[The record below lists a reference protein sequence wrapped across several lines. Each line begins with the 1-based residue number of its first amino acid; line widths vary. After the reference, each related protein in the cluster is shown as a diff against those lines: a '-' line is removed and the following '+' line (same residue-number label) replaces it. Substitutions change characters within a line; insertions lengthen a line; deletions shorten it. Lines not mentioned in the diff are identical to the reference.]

1 MSASFDLFSSSYY
14 SWQKVICRCL
24 DSNRGHLCGKQPLY
38 QLSLNHCPQS
48 HTYTQSV
55 LHSTRDEFIEQ
66 SAIDQ
71 ADPPPDLNRWE
82 FGSREDQLIEVI
94 IFRWSLNFWRRER
107 ERERKMIEIVS
118 RYFRQLLALLIFH
131 PTSKYYKVLQHFW
144 SLFRASIFCSLQSFI
159 IFRPPSTP
167 TLVAFIGVIST
178 HGPRFAYSIQVYNIN
193 FTTKA
198 LSFCDIF

>member
-1 MSASFDLFSSSYY
+1 MIA
-14 SWQKVICRCL
+14 
-24 DSNRGHLCGKQPLY
+24 
-38 QLSLNHCPQS
+38 
-48 HTYTQSV
+48 
-55 LHSTRDEFIEQ
+55 
-66 SAIDQ
+66 
-71 ADPPPDLNRWE
+71 
-82 FGSREDQLIEVI
+82 VI
-94 IFRWSLNFWRRER
+94 ILRWSLNFWRRER

-178 HGPRFAYSIQVYNIN
+178 HGPRFVYR
-193 FTTKA
+193 FTTSILRQK
-198 LSFCDIF
+198 LYHFVTYFNYFWGIKLKQL

>member
-1 MSASFDLFSSSYY
+1 MGSNRSTNWASTTALSLIPTPNLFSIRLETSS
-14 SWQKVICRCL
+14 
-24 DSNRGHLCGKQPLY
+24 SNSR
-38 QLSLNHCPQS
+38 LSIRR
-48 HTYTQSV
+48 T
-55 LHSTRDEFIEQ
+55 
-66 SAIDQ
+66 
-71 ADPPPDLNRWE
+71 PPPDLNRWE
-82 FGSREDQLIEVI
+82 FGSREDQLIAVI
-94 IFRWSLNFWRRER
+94 ILRWSLNFWRRER